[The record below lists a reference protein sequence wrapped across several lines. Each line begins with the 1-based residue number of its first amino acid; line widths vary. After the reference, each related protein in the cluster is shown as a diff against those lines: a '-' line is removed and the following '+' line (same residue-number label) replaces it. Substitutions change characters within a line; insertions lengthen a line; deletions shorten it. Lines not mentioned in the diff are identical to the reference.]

1 MTYSAVRS
9 SRGRGMAGTALIR
22 LLTCDSISRTLRLV
36 DSCLDAI
43 WSMTRGMSTWRKR
56 SSLTSSVNPSAVRAL
71 LSAASSSAS
80 VGAGDAISDA
90 LRFRSVVTIL
100 RSRSGRFQARCEC
113 CPVQR
118 AQISTLDPTE
128 RPLKRSHEIDFV
140 SHSSTCTTR
149 CPGYRAHPRIYPSR
163 SSPNPSIT
171 SPSRRPTDVAPVRS
185 LTPPCSREPPWLPC
199 EARPSSIQPRLR
211 QTSPSP

>member
-90 LRFRSVVTIL
+90 LRFRSVVTITTFAIRPVFRRGASVVQFKGL
-100 RSRSGRFQARCEC
+100 RSNTRSIG
-113 CPVQR
+113 PDVP
-118 AQISTLDPTE
+118 SN
-128 RPLKRSHEIDFV
+128 
-140 SHSSTCTTR
+140 
-149 CPGYRAHPRIYPSR
+149 AHK
-163 SSPNPSIT
+163 
-171 SPSRRPTDVAPVRS
+171 
-185 LTPPCSREPPWLPC
+185 
-199 EARPSSIQPRLR
+199 
-211 QTSPSP
+211 

>member
-90 LRFRSVVTIL
+90 LRFRSVVTITTFAIRPVFRRGASVVQLKGL
-100 RSRSGRFQARCEC
+100 RSNT
-113 CPVQR
+113 
-118 AQISTLDPTE
+118 QI
-128 RPLKRSHEIDFV
+128 
-140 SHSSTCTTR
+140 
-149 CPGYRAHPRIYPSR
+149 
-163 SSPNPSIT
+163 
-171 SPSRRPTDVAPVRS
+171 
-185 LTPPCSREPPWLPC
+185 
-199 EARPSSIQPRLR
+199 
-211 QTSPSP
+211 

>member
-1 MTYSAVRS
+1 MLTYSAVRS

-90 LRFRSVVTIL
+90 LRFRSVVTITTFAIRPVFRPVRVL
-100 RSRSGRFQARCEC
+100 SSSKGSDLTLDRSDLTSPQTLTNDGFCFTAHQH
-113 CPVQR
+113 VQR
-118 AQISTLDPTE
+118 DVPAIVRIPVSTPRGRRRTPQSHRPRAVPPTSPPRPFTHSTLFE
-128 RPLKRSHEIDFV
+128 RASLAPL
-140 SHSSTCTTR
+140 
-149 CPGYRAHPRIYPSR
+149 
-163 SSPNPSIT
+163 
-171 SPSRRPTDVAPVRS
+171 
-185 LTPPCSREPPWLPC
+185 
-199 EARPSSIQPRLR
+199 
-211 QTSPSP
+211 